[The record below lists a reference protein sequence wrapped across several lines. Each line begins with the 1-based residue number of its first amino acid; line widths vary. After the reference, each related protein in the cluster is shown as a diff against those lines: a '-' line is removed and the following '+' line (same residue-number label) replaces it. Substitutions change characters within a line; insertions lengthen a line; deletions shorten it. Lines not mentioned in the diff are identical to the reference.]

1 MSVPAGELAARL
13 AAPGRV
19 AIPFTDA
26 GNPDRP
32 LTLHAYRA
40 EGYRPGGRVVFVQHG
55 MGRNGDAYRDFWIP
69 AADRHGLLVLAVT
82 YGGDAWPTPQAYNNG
97 LVFDD
102 AGAVRPRESWGYAVL
117 PRVLDAARAAGL
129 VGADPPH
136 LFGHS
141 AGAQFIHRLVATCS
155 AGPFHPVMIGNA
167 GWYTLPDPARRF
179 PEGLGGI
186 GLGGDAARR
195 FLETPLVILAGDA
208 DTATEGPDLPSHPAA
223 LAQGP
228 HRFARARFFLESGR
242 EAAERLGIAC
252 AWRLVV
258 ARGIGHDGAAMS
270 RMAAALWFD
279 GMEPEEAA
287 AEARAGGLAVTP

>member
-1 MSVPAGELAARL
+1 MSALADAIAEGLAG
-13 AAPGRV
+13 PGRA

-40 EGYRPGGRVVFVQHG
+40 AAYRPGGRVVFVQHG
-55 MGRNGDAYRDFWIP
+55 MGRNGDDYRDFWVP
-69 AADRHGLLVLAVT
+69 AADRHGLLILAVT
-82 YGGDAWPTPQAYNNG
+82 WGIDAWPTPETYNNG
-97 LVFDD
+97 LVFDA
-102 AGAVRPRESWGYAVL
+102 AGAVRPREAWGYAVL
-117 PRVLDAARAAGL
+117 PRVVAAAREAGI
-129 VGADPPH
+129 VGAEPPG

-141 AGAQFIHRLVATCS
+141 AGAQFVHRMVATCG
-155 AGPFHPVMIGNA
+155 AGPFSPVIAGNA
-167 GWYTLPDPARRF
+167 GWYTLPDQERRF

-186 GLGGDAARR
+186 GLDAGTARR

-208 DTATEGPDLPSHPAA
+208 DTATEGPDLPSHAAA

-228 HRFARARFFLESGR
+228 HRFARAHAFLEAGR
-242 EAAERLGIAC
+242 ETARRLGMAC

-270 RMAAALWFD
+270 RMAAALWLD
-279 GMEPEEAA
+279 GMDPEAA
-287 AEARAGGLAVTP
+287 AAQARAGGLAVTL